1 MGNKLIKIALIS
13 RYLIVK
19 IRKSQNQTSNSC
31 LLKAGVGGVGY
42 FDSVIRGHFEIVYN
56 LPVEKT
62 RVDFLIRGQPL
73 GRSYVRST
81 WPTLRSKILTR
92 SKFQSHGGHDGLD
105 SLSFWRLLEFF
116 REFVP
121 QHS

>member
-1 MGNKLIKIALIS
+1 MGNKLINIALIS

-19 IRKSQNQTSNSC
+19 IRESQNQTSTSC
-31 LLKAGVGGVGY
+31 LLKAGVGGVEH
-42 FDSVIRGHFEIVYN
+42 FDIVIRGHFEMFYN

-73 GRSYVRST
+73 DRSYVRST
-81 WPTLRSKILTR
+81 WPTWRSKILTR
-92 SKFQSHGGHDGLD
+92 SKSQSHGGHDDLD
-105 SLSFWRLLEFF
+105 SPSFWRLLEFF

-121 QHS
+121 QRS